1 MEDYMTEQRKI
12 RFDEYLSGEGAL
24 TLAFATFTALLLG
37 LLFVPLSFA
46 QQQDQ
51 RTFHSAEE
59 ASLAFFSAAQQ
70 ENERALL
77 DILGPA
83 GKEVISSGDRTEDMD
98 HRVGFVVKYK
108 QMHRLAKGPDGTMI
122 LYVGAENWPFPIPLV
137 SKNGVWFFDT
147 DAGKEEILLRRI
159 GKNEL
164 VAIDA
169 CRQLVHAEKEYNKK
183 PSNGEPHYTERFISD
198 KGKHNGLYW
207 SDAEDEFDSP
217 VDSLIASAGQ
227 ENTYSTGDDAA
238 DNPIPFNGYFFR
250 ILMGQGEN
258 APGGAKSYMVNGM
271 MVNGFAFVAYPAEY
285 RSSGVMTFIV
295 NQDGAIYQKDLGANT
310 SKLAAS
316 MTKYDPDSTWRRVD

>member
-1 MEDYMTEQRKI
+1 MTKQNKI
-12 RFDEYLSGEGAL
+12 RFDEHLSGEGAL
-24 TLAFATFTALLLG
+24 TLAFATFAALLLG

-59 ASLAFFSAAQQ
+59 ASLALFTAAQQ

-77 DILGPA
+77 DILGSA
-83 GKEVISSGDRTEDMD
+83 GKEVVSSGDPTEDMD

-108 QMHRLAKGPDGTMI
+108 QMHRLAKELEGTTI

-137 SKNGVWFFDT
+137 SKDGAWFFDT

-164 VAIDA
+164 AAVDA
-169 CRQLVHAEKEYNKK
+169 CHQLVDAEKEYNKK
-183 PSNGEPHYTERFISD
+183 PSNGEPRYTERFISD

-207 SDAEDEFDSP
+207 SNAEDEFDSP
-217 VDSLIASAGQ
+217 VDPLIASAGQ
-227 ENTYSTGDDAA
+227 ENTYSTGNDAA

-258 APGGAKSYMVNGM
+258 VSGGVKSYMVNGK

-295 NQDGAIYQKDLGANT
+295 NQDGTIYQKDLGVNT

-316 MTKYDPDSTWRRVD
+316 LTEYNPDSTWRRVD

>member
-1 MEDYMTEQRKI
+1 MTEQRKI
-12 RFDEYLSGEGAL
+12 RFDEHLSGEGAL
-24 TLAFATFTALLLG
+24 TLVFVTFTALLLG

-83 GKEVISSGDRTEDMD
+83 GKEVISSGDPAEDMD

-108 QMHRLAKGPDGTMI
+108 QMHRLAKVPDGTMI

-164 VAIDA
+164 AAIDA
-169 CRQLVHAEKEYNKK
+169 CQQLVHAEKEYNKD
-183 PSNGEPHYTERFISD
+183 GEPHYTERFISD

-207 SDAEDEFDSP
+207 SDEDEFDSP

-227 ENTYSTGDDAA
+227 ENTYSTGDNAA
-238 DNPIPFNGYFFR
+238 DNTIPFNGYFFR

-258 APGGAKSYMVNGM
+258 ASGGGKSYMVNGK
-271 MVNGFAFVAYPAEY
+271 MVNGFAFVAYPAMY

-295 NQDGAIYQKDLGANT
+295 NQDGTIYQKDLGANT

-316 MTKYDPDSTWRRVD
+316 MTEYNPDSTWNRVD

>member
-1 MEDYMTEQRKI
+1 MTKQNKI
-12 RFDEYLSGEGAL
+12 RFDEHLSGEGAL
-24 TLAFATFTALLLG
+24 TLAFATFAALLLG

-59 ASLAFFSAAQQ
+59 ASLALFTAAQQ

-77 DILGPA
+77 DILGSA
-83 GKEVISSGDRTEDMD
+83 GKEVVSSGDPTEDMD

-108 QMHRLAKGPDGTMI
+108 QMHRLAKELEGTTI

-137 SKNGVWFFDT
+137 SKDGAWFFDT

-164 VAIDA
+164 AAVDA
-169 CRQLVHAEKEYNKK
+169 CHQLVDAEKEYNKK
-183 PSNGEPHYTERFISD
+183 PSNGEPRYTERFISD
-198 KGKHNGLYW
+198 KGTHNGLYW
-207 SDAEDEFDSP
+207 SNAEDEFDSP
-217 VDSLIASAGQ
+217 VDPLIASAGQ
-227 ENTYSTGDDAA
+227 ENTYSTGNDAA

-258 APGGAKSYMVNGM
+258 VSGGVKSYMVNGK

-295 NQDGAIYQKDLGANT
+295 NQDGTIYQKDLGVNT

-316 MTKYDPDSTWRRVD
+316 LTEYNPDSTWRRVD

>member
-1 MEDYMTEQRKI
+1 MTEQNKI
-12 RFDEYLSGEGAL
+12 RFDEHLSGEGAL

-59 ASLAFFSAAQQ
+59 ASLAFFSAARQ

-77 DILGPA
+77 DILGSA
-83 GKEVISSGDRTEDMD
+83 GKEVISSGDPTEDMD

-108 QMHRLAKGPDGTMI
+108 QMHRLAKESDGTMI

-164 VAIDA
+164 AAIEA
-169 CRQLVHAEKEYNKK
+169 CRQLVDAEVQYYKK
-183 PSNGEPHYTERFISD
+183 AFNGQPHYSERFVSD
-198 KGKHNGLYW
+198 KGKDNGLYR
-207 SDAEDEFDSP
+207 SDTPDEFDSA
-217 VDSLIASAGQ
+217 VDPLIASAGQ
-227 ENTYSTGDDAA
+227 ENAYSTGEDAA
-238 DNPIPFNGYFFR
+238 DNPIPFNGYYFR
-250 ILMGQGEN
+250 ILASQGEN
-258 APGGAKSYMVNGM
+258 APGGAKSYMVNGK
-271 MVNGFAFVAYPAEY
+271 MVNGFAFVTYPAKY
-285 RSSGVMTFIV
+285 RSSAVMTFIV
-295 NQDGAIYQKDLGANT
+295 NQDGTIYQKDLGVDT

-316 MTKYDPDSTWRRVD
+316 MTEYNPDSTWRRVD